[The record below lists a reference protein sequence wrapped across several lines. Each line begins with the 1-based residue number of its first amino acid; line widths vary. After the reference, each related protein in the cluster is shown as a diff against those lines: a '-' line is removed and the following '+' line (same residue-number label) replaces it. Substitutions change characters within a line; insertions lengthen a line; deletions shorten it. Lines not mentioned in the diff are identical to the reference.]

1 MNLLG
6 LTTSTTP
13 VVTTQPEIDGRC
25 PRCGRPV
32 PIHKRGG
39 RRRVWYSDARRAVRL
54 GIASWD
60 RQRLQVEN
68 SPGSRIRAGRLR
80 LRDLATFLSRLSRG
94 PTRTA
99 RAGPWTKLDAELEL
113 LKRLSMLRDKEVH
126 RRA

>member
-39 RRRVWYSDARRAVRL
+39 RRRVWYSDARRAIRL

-68 SPGSRIRAGRLR
+68 SPVPESVRAVSDSVTWRR
-80 LRDLATFLSRLSRG
+80 SS
-94 PTRTA
+94 
-99 RAGPWTKLDAELEL
+99 LD
-113 LKRLSMLRDKEVH
+113 
-126 RRA
+126 